1 MKEIHY
7 WYNDVWF
14 DCSLEV
20 NGIIFFL
27 FKIVKGSVK
36 AVNHK
41 NYSPIE
47 KLNPHRQT
55 PKLKCNKVS
64 WKPTVG
70 VQKEMMRNLSTT
82 KEHFLYTW
90 HACGG
95 VDYFIDSFFTIFDE
109 QPFFWTKF
117 ECISSIRKIYL
128 SIQLDVCST
137 FISFEPILSL

>member
-1 MKEIHY
+1 ME
-7 WYNDVWF
+7 
-14 DCSLEV
+14 L
-20 NGIIFFL
+20 FFL

-117 ECISSIRKIYL
+117 ECVSSIRIK
-128 SIQLDVCST
+128 
-137 FISFEPILSL
+137 FIFLFN